1 MLLDHPDKDLKIPE
15 DSISDEDMIDILAEK
30 VQAYLDVNIN
40 LLMSYLYR
48 LDVLEKDIKVA
59 LSNTTSEAGNYA
71 LAKLIWERQKK
82 RFETK
87 KDIKVENNIEDDL
100 SW

>member
-15 DSISDEDMIDILAEK
+15 DRMSDEDMIHILAEK
-30 VQAYLDVNIN
+30 VQAYLEVNIN

-48 LDVLEKDIKVA
+48 LDVLEKDIKEA
-59 LSNTTSEAGNYA
+59 LSNTSDDAGHYA
-71 LAKLIWERQKK
+71 LAKLIWDRQKK
-82 RFETK
+82 RLETK
-87 KDIKVENNIEDDL
+87 RQIKVNPDIDDDL

>member
-15 DSISDEDMIDILAEK
+15 DRMSDEDMIHILAEK
-30 VQAYLDVNIN
+30 VQAYLEVNIN

-48 LDVLEKDIKVA
+48 LDVLEKDIKEA
-59 LSNTTSEAGNYA
+59 LSNTSDDAGHYA
-71 LAKLIWERQKK
+71 LARLIWDRQKK
-82 RFETK
+82 RLETK
-87 KDIKVENNIEDDL
+87 RQIKVNPDIDDDL

>member
-1 MLLDHPDKDLKIPE
+1 MLLDYPDKDLKVPE
-15 DSISDEDMIDILAEK
+15 DRMSDEDMIHILAEK

-48 LDVLEKDIKVA
+48 LDVLEKDIKKA
-59 LSNTTSEAGNYA
+59 LDNSSEEAGHYA
-71 LAKLIWERQKK
+71 LARLIWDRQKK
-82 RFETK
+82 RIETK
-87 KDIKVENNIEDDL
+87 KLIKVNPEIDDDL

>member
-1 MLLDHPDKDLKIPE
+1 MVLDHPDKDLKIPE
-15 DSISDEDMIDILAEK
+15 DRISDQEMIHILAEK

-48 LDVLEKDIKVA
+48 LDVLEKDIKLA
-59 LSNTTSEAGNYA
+59 LSNNTDEAGHYA
-71 LAKLIWERQKK
+71 LAKLIWDRQKK
-82 RFETK
+82 RIETK
-87 KDIKVENNIEDDL
+87 KQYEVKPEIEEDL

>member
-15 DSISDEDMIDILAEK
+15 DKMSDEDMIHILAEK
-30 VQAYLDVNIN
+30 VQAYLEVNIN

-59 LSNTTSEAGNYA
+59 LSNSSDDAGHYA
-71 LAKLIWERQKK
+71 LARLIWDRQKK
-82 RFETK
+82 RMETK
-87 KDIKVENNIEDDL
+87 KEIKVNPNIEDDL